1 MQSLRESPPAYIYQ
15 HYQPLSFH
23 TKWIPISKR
32 FVWFKGYPSCLSTPI
47 TPPHSCTFTTQ
58 GRPSLQLQYPLHL
71 YGFSY
76 RRLTFAC
83 HSNHCNSVV
92 CFVSIVNTSQ
102 FVTLIYEYS
111 GLIYFTQGKGTV
123 TLICPVNRFNSSKSI
138 LMWINL
144 SDCQSHA
151 SPTCI
156 VIPLFSHRIDWF
168 FLSLRQPVC

>member
-1 MQSLRESPPAYIYQ
+1 MQSLWESPPAYIYQ
-15 HYQPLSFH
+15 HYQPLSYH

-32 FVWFKGYPSCLSTPI
+32 FVWFKGYPSCLSKPI

-83 HSNHCNSVV
+83 HSNYCNSVV
-92 CFVSIVNTSQ
+92 CVVSIVNTSQ

-111 GLIYFTQGKGTV
+111 GLIYFTQDKGVV

-138 LMWINL
+138 SDVNSFVRL
-144 SDCQSHA
+144 SKSCQSHKYRYTTFFP
-151 SPTCI
+151 SNSL
-156 VIPLFSHRIDWF
+156 V
-168 FLSLRQPVC
+168 FLSLRNPVC